1 MFWCSMGF
9 HYSLLIYCTLAFV
22 FHLFILILTLTLAL
36 TLTLTLTSSWL
47 LAIPS
52 VEEAFGALAKG
63 KVDVPMPMHIGIEE
77 SENAGP
83 GK

>member
-36 TLTLTLTSSWL
+36 ALTSSWL

>member
-22 FHLFILILTLTLAL
+22 FHLFILILTL

>member
-22 FHLFILILTLTLAL
+22 FHLFILILTLA
-36 TLTLTLTSSWL
+36 LTLTLTSSWL